1 MNYDNLVT
9 NKNLPLILNITWFRM
24 SLVKEIMNMKKL
36 NVALAILVAAVM
48 AGNAQTTVTSE
59 TVGYQTSTIAGKGA
73 GSSFLSFVPNNLSK
87 SAIYTGSASASGTM
101 ITFPDASL
109 TGTLGP
115 VSGVPT
121 HYLLVKSG
129 TGAGFVSDITAF
141 TAGSVTTADNL
152 SSSIPSGTT
161 VSVVPHTKLTDILG
175 TTTGLLVT
183 GGSTVSAAD
192 NVYLVDATGALKIYY
207 YKTSVGAG
215 WKTSSGAD
223 ATATIVYPGESIIV
237 SRKQTAPVSVVTLGQ
252 VASEQTKA
260 VFTQNMNSACSGAP
274 VGLTLSSLYP
284 TVSGGS
290 TVSAADNVF
299 LINPTTGALDI
310 FYYKTGIGAGWKTAA
325 GATADATR
333 DISSGYL
340 VKRRAAT
347 AAVLTQTKTW

>member
-1 MNYDNLVT
+1 
-9 NKNLPLILNITWFRM
+9 
-24 SLVKEIMNMKKL
+24 MNMKKL
-36 NVALAILVAAVM
+36 NVTLAILVAAVM
-48 AGNAQTTVTSE
+48 AGNAQTVTSDI
-59 TVGYQTSTIAGKGA
+59 VGYQTSTIAGKGS
-73 GSSFLSFVPNNLSK
+73 GSSFLSFVPNNLAK
-87 SAIYTGSASASGTM
+87 AAIHTGAGTAASTVVTLAG
-101 ITFPDASL
+101 ASL
-109 TGTLGP
+109 SGSIGP

-121 HYLLVKSG
+121 HYLLVKTG
-129 TGAGFVSDITAF
+129 TGAGFVSDVTAF
-141 TAGSVTTADNL
+141 TAGSVTIADDL
-152 SSSIPSGTT
+152 SSSIPAGTQ
-161 VSVVPHTKLTDILG
+161 VAIVPHNKLTDILG

-183 GGSTVSAAD
+183 GGSTVTAAD

-207 YKTSVGAG
+207 YKTGPGAG
-215 WKTSSGAD
+215 WKTNSGAD

-237 SRKQTAPVSVVTLGQ
+237 SRKQTAPVSVVTVGQ

-284 TVSGGS
+284 SISGGS

-310 FYYKTGIGAGWKTAA
+310 FYYKTGVGAGWKTST

-340 VKRRAAT
+340 VQRKSAT

>member
-1 MNYDNLVT
+1 ML
-9 NKNLPLILNITWFRM
+9 

-36 NVALAILVAAVM
+36 NVTLAILLAAVM
-48 AGNAQTTVTSE
+48 GGNSQTTVTSDI
-59 TVGYQTSTIAGKGA
+59 VGYQTSTIAGKGS
-73 GSSFLSFVPNNLSK
+73 GSSFLSFVPNNLAK
-87 SAIYTGSASASGTM
+87 AAIHTGPGTAAG
-101 ITFPDASL
+101 TVVTLAGASL
-109 TGTLGP
+109 SGSIGP

-121 HYLLVKSG
+121 HYLLVKTG
-129 TGAGFVSDITAF
+129 TGAGFVSDVTAF

-152 SSSIPSGTT
+152 SSSIPAETT

-192 NVYLVDATGALKIYY
+192 NAYLVDATGALKIYY
-207 YKTSVGAG
+207 YKTGIGAG

-237 SRKQTAPVSVVTLGQ
+237 SRKQTAPVSVVTVGQ